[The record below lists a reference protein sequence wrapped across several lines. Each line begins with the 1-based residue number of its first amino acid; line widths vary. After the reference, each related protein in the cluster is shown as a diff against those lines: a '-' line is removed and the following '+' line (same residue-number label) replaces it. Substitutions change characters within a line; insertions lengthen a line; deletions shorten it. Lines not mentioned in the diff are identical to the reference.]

1 VKAVALTVDT
11 AVRAK
16 DPAPLE
22 GRPWTRHY
30 DPMVPA
36 TLVYPPVALPAL
48 LRETV
53 HRHGDSTATIFFG
66 AKRTYASLYRDVR
79 RFAAALQRLGVRKGT
94 RVAIVLP
101 NCPQFLI
108 AFWGALEAGATVVPT
123 NPLYTA
129 REVEHQLRDS
139 GAEAVVVLS
148 RLYPVVK
155 QAIRPH
161 GAQTEAPGR
170 GRAPGP
176 EGGVPPTDGR
186 TKVRAVIVTNIKE
199 EMPPVLRLLFTLAK
213 ERKDGHRQPFRDDP
227 GTAAFADLVGT
238 DAEPSPVEVSPGDIA
253 VLQYTGGT
261 TGVPKGAMLSHR
273 ALVANT
279 LQCRAWFT
287 GLGEAGGSCLTV
299 MPLFHVYG
307 LTVAMLLQVQSG
319 GALILE
325 PQFDLKHILKDIQK
339 FRPTTFPGAPRIY
352 NAIVNAP
359 ESARYDLRSIRACI
373 SGSAPLMV
381 ENAKRFKE
389 MTGGHLV
396 EGYGLTEAAPVTHC
410 NPLFGEGKQ
419 KVGSIGVP
427 FPDVEARIVDLETG
441 TRDLPVGEVG
451 ELVLRGP
458 QLMDG
463 YLEKPEETA
472 QTLRGGWLH
481 TGDIARVDEDGYFFI
496 VDRKKEMIIVSGF
509 NVYPREVEEVLAT
522 HPAVM
527 ESAAIGVPHP
537 IKGEEVKAFVV
548 LRPGMTATAEA
559 IIEHCRA
566 GLAPF
571 KVPKEIE
578 FRESLPKTLIGKV
591 LRRTL
596 AEEEAAK
603 RRG

>member
-1 VKAVALTVDT
+1 MTLTADT
-11 AVRAK
+11 TVRVK
-16 DPAPLE
+16 DPAPLAA
-22 GRPWTRHY
+22 RPWTKHY

-36 TLVYPPVALPAL
+36 TLVYPRIPLTAL
-48 LRETV
+48 LRATATQ
-53 HRHGDSTATIFFG
+53 HPNATATIFFG
-66 AKRTYASLYRDVR
+66 AKRSYASLYGDVR
-79 RFAAALQRLGVRKGT
+79 RFAASLQRLGVRKGD
-94 RVAIVLP
+94 RVALMLP

-108 AFWGALEAGATVVPT
+108 AFWGTLEAGAIVVPT

-129 REVEHQLRDS
+129 REVEHQLADA
-139 GAEAVVVLS
+139 GAETVVVLS

-155 QAIRPH
+155 QA
-161 GAQTEAPGR
+161 R
-170 GRAPGP
+170 GG
-176 EGGVPPTDGR
+176 
-186 TKVRAVIVTNIKE
+186 TKVKHVIVTNIKE
-199 EMPPVLRLLFTLAK
+199 EMPPVLRVLFTLAK
-213 ERKDGHRQPFRDDP
+213 EKKDGPRQPFRGDP
-227 GTAAFADLVGT
+227 GAVAFPEMLADA
-238 DAEPSPVEVSPGDIA
+238 DPQAVEVSPNDVA

-279 LQCRAWFT
+279 LQCRSWFT
-287 GLGEAGGSCLTV
+287 NLKDEQATVMTV

-307 LTVAMLLQVQSG
+307 LTVAMLLAVQSAA
-319 GALILE
+319 ALLLE
-325 PQFDLKHILKDIQK
+325 PQFDLKHVLSDIQK
-339 FRPTTFPGAPRIY
+339 HKPDIFPGAPRIY
-352 NAIVNAP
+352 NAIINAP
-359 ESARYDLRSIRACI
+359 IASKYDLRSIRACI
-373 SGSAPLMV
+373 SGSAPLLV
-381 ENAKRFKE
+381 ETARKFKE

-410 NPLFGEGKQ
+410 NPLFGQGKQ

-427 FPDVEARIVDLETG
+427 FPDVEAKIVDLETG

-463 YLEKPEETA
+463 YYEKPEETA
-472 QTLRGGWLH
+472 QTLRSGWLH
-481 TGDIARVDEDGYFFI
+481 TGDIARVDEDGYFAI

-522 HPAVM
+522 HPAVL

-548 LRPGMTATAEA
+548 LKPGMTATAEA
-559 IIEHCRA
+559 IVEHCRA

-571 KVPKEIE
+571 KIPKEIE

-591 LRRTL
+591 LRRSL
-596 AEEEAAK
+596 AEEETA
-603 RRG
+603 RRLAPKA